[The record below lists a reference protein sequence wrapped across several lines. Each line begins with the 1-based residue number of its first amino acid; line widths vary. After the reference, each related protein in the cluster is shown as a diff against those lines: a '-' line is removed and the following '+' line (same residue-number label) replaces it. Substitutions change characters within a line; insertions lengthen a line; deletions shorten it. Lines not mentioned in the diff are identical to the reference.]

1 MSSTPAPQP
10 PPQTTSE
17 ADYVKTILSQFDT
30 LTHDKEEVSAKLE
43 ILKFS
48 LETVTHLTEYEDEKA
63 NRILTAMAFLSAL
76 AALVFAALA
85 EKFPAP
91 YLAGLVHSGQY
102 ARASLLAIA
111 YLSFGI
117 FCIQVVLGSIFCL
130 NAIRPQ
136 FNTPAQWSKA
146 PKGRAPAS
154 FLFFQKILEAGP
166 QDWAASCVT
175 QSVNDLKREYLKNCI
190 LETFLISEKIQ
201 KKLRPLQ
208 AGINQF
214 YFSAFTL
221 LVLLVSSTFA
231 LAWLPPKA
239 ANPAKLDRT
248 GHRFLLM
255 DNSDGRRD
263 WSFDARGGTATII
276 WRESVGR

>member
-1 MSSTPAPQP
+1 MSSTSTPQSP
-10 PPQTTSE
+10 SPQTTPE
-17 ADYVKTILSQFDT
+17 TDYVKTILSQFDT
-30 LTHDKEEVSAKLE
+30 LTQDKEEVSAKLE

-85 EKFPAP
+85 ENFPAP
-91 YLAGLVHSGQY
+91 YLANLVRDGQY

-130 NAIRPQ
+130 RAIRPR

-146 PKGRAPAS
+146 PKGRVPAS

-175 QSVNDLKREYLKNCI
+175 NSVDNLKREYLKNCI

-221 LVLLVSSTFA
+221 LVLLLSSTFA
-231 LAWLPPKA
+231 LSWLPPKE
-239 ANPAKLDRT
+239 ANPAKLERT
-248 GHRFLLM
+248 EHRFLLI
-255 DNSDGRRD
+255 DNSGGGRNWTLDLRT
-263 WSFDARGGTATII
+263 GTATII
-276 WRESVGR
+276 